1 MNKRIIGRLL
11 IVSAY
16 LAVGFIAGCVAG
28 ADFIARPQ
36 QFLREM
42 GDLGLLHEYAQIQYR
57 EAEYREARA
66 AQEKLLWLLERAPSD
81 QLFPGPRVSAFD
93 KALTWGRIAML
104 DERAG
109 ESGNAESSWSKAE
122 RFARSAR

>member
-16 LAVGFIAGCVAG
+16 LAVGFVAGCVAG
-28 ADFIARPQ
+28 ANFIARPQ

-57 EAEYREARA
+57 EAEFAKRGQR
-66 AQEKLLWLLERAPSD
+66 KRS
-81 QLFPGPRVSAFD
+81 FCG
-93 KALTWGRIAML
+93 
-104 DERAG
+104 
-109 ESGNAESSWSKAE
+109 SWSAPRPTSCFLVRE
-122 RFARSAR
+122 